1 MGQER
6 MKELNRSATG
16 ATGGWRFGTGNGRP
30 KERLQSPSTFPANQF
45 LAMPFVCKAR
55 ASWSSVPR
63 QEPFPAP
70 GAVTVAG
77 ERRRGAGAPQNGCAQ
92 AQDHTSARL
101 CCSPSPSEEVCC
113 QEQLVCM
120 TGGRV
125 IALPASHSEL
135 LRRLLHARA
144 VGAELQSRAFPTC
157 NTNGAAAS
165 LSVKREVMPAPLHN
179 ALLCSSNS

>member
-1 MGQER
+1 
-6 MKELNRSATG
+6 
-16 ATGGWRFGTGNGRP
+16 
-30 KERLQSPSTFPANQF
+30 
-45 LAMPFVCKAR
+45 
-55 ASWSSVPR
+55 
-63 QEPFPAP
+63 
-70 GAVTVAG
+70 
-77 ERRRGAGAPQNGCAQ
+77 
-92 AQDHTSARL
+92 
-101 CCSPSPSEEVCC
+101 
-113 QEQLVCM
+113 M

-135 LRRLLHARA
+135 LRRLLHARAVGLA